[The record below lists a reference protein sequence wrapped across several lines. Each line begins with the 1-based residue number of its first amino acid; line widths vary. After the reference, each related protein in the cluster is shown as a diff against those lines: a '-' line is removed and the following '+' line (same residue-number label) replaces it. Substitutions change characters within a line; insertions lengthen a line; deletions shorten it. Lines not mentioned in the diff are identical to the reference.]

1 MKSSELIIF
10 PKELS
15 TLFEK
20 MQTELSE
27 LSEKLTEI
35 EKKLDVLD
43 LNVDTVNCISDYT
56 LTLLKVIRKLENKP
70 DFSKADFSRA
80 DFINWLINETDINKL
95 KDIIYGI
102 LKVED

>member
-27 LSEKLTEI
+27 LNEKLTEI

-70 DFSKADFSRA
+70 DFSKADFIS
-80 DFINWLINETDINKL
+80 WLMKETDINKL
-95 KDIIYGI
+95 KEIILRI
-102 LKVED
+102 LNKED

>member
-1 MKSSELIIF
+1 MASSELIIF
-10 PKELS
+10 PKELL

-20 MQTELSE
+20 MQTELSG
-27 LSEKLTEI
+27 LNEKLTEM

-56 LTLLKVIRKLENKP
+56 LTLLKVIRGVEAKP
-70 DFSKADFSRA
+70 DFSKADFIS
-80 DFINWLINETDINKL
+80 WLVNETDINKL

-102 LKVED
+102 LKAED

>member
-1 MKSSELIIF
+1 MAGSELIIF

-20 MQTELSE
+20 METELST
-27 LSEKLTEI
+27 LNEKLTEI

-70 DFSKADFSRA
+70 DFSKADFIS
-80 DFINWLINETDINKL
+80 WLLKETDINKL
-95 KDIIYGI
+95 KEII
-102 LKVED
+102 LKVLKTNKKE

>member
-1 MKSSELIIF
+1 MASSELIIF

-27 LSEKLTEI
+27 VNEKLTEI

-43 LNVDTVNCISDYT
+43 LNVD
-56 LTLLKVIRKLENKP
+56 
-70 DFSKADFSRA
+70 
-80 DFINWLINETDINKL
+80 NETDINKL

-102 LKVED
+102 LKAED

>member
-1 MKSSELIIF
+1 MAGSELIIF

-27 LSEKLTEI
+27 LNEKLTEI

-70 DFSKADFSRA
+70 DFSKADFIS
-80 DFINWLINETDINKL
+80 WLINETDIIKL

>member
-1 MKSSELIIF
+1 MKSSQLIIF

-20 MQTELSE
+20 MQTELST
-27 LSEKLTEI
+27 LTEKLTEI

-56 LTLLKVIRKLENKP
+56 LTLLKIIREVENKP
-70 DFSKADFSRA
+70 DFSKADFFS
-80 DFINWLINETDINKL
+80 WLINETDINKL

>member
-1 MKSSELIIF
+1 MASSELIIF

-27 LSEKLTEI
+27 VNEKLTEM

-56 LTLLKVIRKLENKP
+56 LTLLKVIRGVEIKP
-70 DFSKADFSRA
+70 DFSKADFIS
-80 DFINWLINETDINKL
+80 WLVNETDINKL

-102 LKVED
+102 LKAED